1 MTSQLQQVK
10 QQIKRLFEHK
20 LFWVLANL
28 SCFAT
33 LHIYCFWK
41 ISDKTPSLI
50 NLLGWGSIGFLLWNK
65 RHKFKIRGDIVSSIL
80 GLILI
85 VWMLVRHILIQS
97 QLSFNVLS
105 YFFPLIT
112 VTGLLLIFTGFSK
125 LRNYISE
132 LVIATLIS
140 LPFGS
145 IYTLLKPIVNIDA
158 QLLNFNLHYL
168 GFTAFRQGAVVSL
181 TNGSVEVMG
190 SCSSVS
196 PILTMIPFVIVLLSI
211 YPTSKIKQF
220 FVYLSTIC
228 SIIFVNS
235 IRLSV
240 LAIFIDKKDL
250 VNFNYWHTG
259 GGAGIFSN
267 MIVFLIA
274 GISYQIINHS
284 SKSTQQELKIEN

>member
-1 MTSQLQQVK
+1 MMTSQLQLVK
-10 QQIKRLFEHK
+10 KLFEHK
-20 LFWVLANL
+20 LFWVLVNL
-28 SCFAT
+28 SFLAT

-41 ISDKTPSLI
+41 ISYRTPSLI
-50 NLLGWGSIGFLLWNK
+50 NLLGWGSIGFLLWKK
-65 RHKFKIRGDIVSSIL
+65 RHQFKTRGDVVSSIF

-85 VWMLVRHILIQS
+85 IWMIVRHILIQS

-112 VTGLLLIFTGFSK
+112 VTGLLLIFIGFSK
-125 LRNYISE
+125 LKNYISE
-132 LVIATLIS
+132 LIIATLIS

-168 GFTAFRQGAVVSL
+168 GFQSSRQGAVVSL

-196 PILTMIPFVIVLLSI
+196 PILMMIPFIIVLLSI
-211 YPTSKIKQF
+211 YPTSKTKQF
-220 FVYLSTIC
+220 FIYLSTIF
-228 SIIFVNS
+228 SIIFINS
-235 IRLSV
+235 IRLAV
-240 LAIFIDKKDL
+240 LAILIDKRDL

-259 GGAGIFSN
+259 GGAAVFSN
-267 MIVFLIA
+267 IIVFLIA
-274 GISYQIINHS
+274 GISYQILSHS
-284 SKSTQQELKIEN
+284 SKSTQQEL